1 MSTHVTY
8 PMPGLGIFLTPS
20 EKDHFTDWREVITD
34 KSVSGRVTDPLLNWV
49 VQFVPD
55 NVAPNALTVGGSIAI
70 MQAWYFC
77 ENYSDTDP
85 LVVSAVSVVS
95 IAAFWLLGALD
106 GKHAARIMNDTSM
119 GEFFK
124 YACDLISS
132 VFLVVV
138 LCSLLMEKDLDT
150 QWYCVQSLQLVFL
163 LKHYSAFTR
172 EAGLRYILV
181 GPGELISWAA
191 GLLCIRIVLGIDM
204 LSSFYSHTWGFC
216 SSMAVAYLSLDPVG
230 YLATMHPARAAYLTL
245 QYFAVFRV
253 LAKNPFRKGR
263 AKHASTSRQLAMIM
277 AVRGASAYFRWG
289 IIQAHTTK
297 RDVITDGL
305 FMSLVTS
312 DLILSKMAGR
322 ELHPWVTM
330 VAMMIIMPHLQFLI
344 LAFTCFYYIAVFTD
358 LSVHMNL
365 PLLTVCRNVYC
376 DGIYDLCHIGHKN
389 LFREALK
396 LGNRLFVGVVGD
408 TDANAYKRP
417 PVMSAAEREAEV
429 GNCKCVTKVIPNA
442 PCFGLTEEFIRQHR
456 IHRVAFGQEYLER
469 FPNPDDDPYY
479 KVPRKM
485 GIAIPMPRTEGFS
498 TSELI
503 ARIQSRGKDVKK
515 SPT

>member
-1 MSTHVTY
+1 
-8 PMPGLGIFLTPS
+8 MPGLDIFLTPS
-20 EKDHFTDWREVITD
+20 QKEHFTVWKEVVTD
-34 KSVSGRVTDPLLNWV
+34 RSVSGRMTDPFLNYV
-49 VQFVPD
+49 AQYVPE
-55 NVAPNALTVGGSIAI
+55 NVAPNTLTVGGSIAI

-85 LVVSAVSVVS
+85 LVVSMVSVAS

-106 GKHAARIMNDTSM
+106 GKHASRIMNDTSM

-138 LCSLLMEKDLDT
+138 LCSLLLEKDLDT
-150 QWYCVQSLQLVFL
+150 QWYCVQSLQLIFL
-163 LKHYSAFTR
+163 LKHYSAFSR

-181 GPGELISWAA
+181 GPGELISVGA
-191 GLLCIRIVLGIDM
+191 GLLCVRIVLGLDIM
-204 LSSFYSHTWGFC
+204 NSVYSYTWGFC
-216 SSMAVAYLSLDPVG
+216 CDVCVLYLRLDPAG
-230 YLATMHPARAAYLTL
+230 YIATMHPTRAAYLTI

-253 LAKNPFRKGR
+253 LAKNPFKKGPS
-263 AKHASTSRQLAMIM
+263 KHAWTSKQLALIM

-289 IIQAHTTK
+289 ILGSQTTK
-297 RDVITDGL
+297 RDVFTDGL

-322 ELHPWVTM
+322 ELHPWVTL
-330 VAMMIIMPHLQFLI
+330 VTTMIIMPHLQFLI
-344 LAFTCFYYIAVFTD
+344 LSFTCFYYIAVFTD

-365 PLLTVCRNVYC
+365 PLLTVCQNVYC

-408 TDANAYKRP
+408 ADANSYKRP
-417 PVMSAAEREAEV
+417 PVMSASERENEV

-442 PCFGLTEEFIRQHR
+442 PCFGLTKEFIEQHR
-456 IHRVAFGQEYLER
+456 IHKVAFGQEYADR
-469 FPNPDDDPYY
+469 YPNPDDDPYY

-503 ARIQSRGKDVKK
+503 HRIQSRAKDEKK